1 MWCGKHPYGSA
12 MGICSGYPRY
22 PANVPKGIP
31 KGYWVV
37 GKSKGETEGGFHNGM
52 TKTLKFSPIII
63 L

>member
-22 PANVPKGIP
+22 PANVPKRIP

-52 TKTLKFSPIII
+52 TKTL
-63 L
+63 